1 MNNKLL
7 YDGNGTAIY
16 PYTKPI
22 FCGAVLD
29 AAGGDERYLA
39 MKQLFDIAKKRMV
52 NPTYEPSAS
61 EFSYATKGAVCIL
74 PDHPEMHQGK
84 ATALWSKDGDVQA
97 IPASSTKAIS
107 LVTGMD
113 WITNI
118 KTETIT
124 IDSSDIESGSG
135 DYYAAGDILTI
146 EDIMLSM
153 MLPSSNTAA
162 KAFGH
167 HIGKKIVGESATAA
181 ECKAAFV
188 AAMNSRAALV
198 GGTHSE
204 FDSASGL
211 SSTNKSTANDLLKLV
226 VDACAYPEI
235 MRVWGKK
242 TATAHVGG
250 SNPRDVSLSKT
261 CNATL
266 EAEYRVLGWKTGNV
280 GSNWALV
287 MVAEEV
293 S

>member
-1 MNNKLL
+1 MANKPL
-7 YDGNGTAIY
+7 YDGNGTVFY

-29 AAGGDERYLA
+29 AAGGDERFLA
-39 MKQLFDIAKKRMV
+39 MKQLFDIAKKRMAD
-52 NPTYEPSAS
+52 PTYEPSAT
-61 EFSYATKGAVCIL
+61 EFSYASKGAVCIL

-84 ATALWSKDGDVQA
+84 VVPLWSMNGDVQA

-113 WITNI
+113 WVSNI

-124 IDSSDIESGSG
+124 IGSSDIESGSG

-167 HIGKKIVGESATAA
+167 YIGKKIAGDTATAA
-181 ECKAAFV
+181 ECKAAFT
-188 AAMNSRAALV
+188 AAMNARAALV

-235 MRVWGKK
+235 MRIWGKRS
-242 TATAHVGG
+242 ATAHVGG

-266 EAEYRVLGWKTGNV
+266 ESAYRVLGWKTGNI

-287 MVAEEV
+287 MVAEEL
-293 S
+293 